1 MPIILFLVD
10 SNSSYNFS
18 LKETLNNGKHLIKG
32 IPWAGKG
39 FITKL
44 EISIDGGITWLNAML
59 ESAKNAGYGWR
70 SWSYEWTVL
79 DKGEYKIMTKATDSY
94 DRTQPTLP
102 FWNRKGYGYNAIDE
116 I

>member
-1 MPIILFLVD
+1 M
-10 SNSSYNFS
+10 
-18 LKETLNNGKHLIKG
+18 IKG

-59 ESAKNAGYGWR
+59 ESAKNAGYGWQ

-102 FWNRKGYGYNAIDE
+102 FWLSDRVAALVRRIFSIKSKLLQ
-116 I
+116 

>member
-1 MPIILFLVD
+1 MLVM
-10 SNSSYNFS
+10 
-18 LKETLNNGKHLIKG
+18 
-32 IPWAGKG
+32 
-39 FITKL
+39 
-44 EISIDGGITWLNAML
+44 GGNLGLM
-59 ESAKNAGYGWR
+59 SGV
-70 SWSYEWTVL
+70 EWTVL

>member
-1 MPIILFLVD
+1 MSGV
-10 SNSSYNFS
+10 
-18 LKETLNNGKHLIKG
+18 
-32 IPWAGKG
+32 
-39 FITKL
+39 
-44 EISIDGGITWLNAML
+44 
-59 ESAKNAGYGWR
+59 
-70 SWSYEWTVL
+70 EWTVL